1 MTDQPIL
8 VNGTWQAAQNP
19 AGSFK
24 ATNPA
29 TKEPL
34 PHSFPV
40 SSWDD
45 LQAMLDA
52 AQAAVIELRQTPRST
67 IADFL
72 DKYAAAIE
80 ARKDALV
87 EISNLET
94 GLPAGTRLP
103 GELGRT
109 TNQLQQ
115 AAQAV
120 RSGTWLTATI
130 DTAANIRAMYGPL
143 NGPVIVFGPNN
154 FPLAFNGV
162 SGGDMA
168 AAIAAGNP
176 AIAKAHPSHP
186 RTTQL
191 LAEAAL
197 EAIEA
202 SDVPQAMVQMF
213 YHTSNENGVKLVS
226 YPITGATGFT
236 GSRIGG
242 MALKAAADAAGKPI
256 YLEMSS
262 VNPIVILPGTLQ
274 ERLDDVAQELFAS
287 CTLGAG
293 QFCTNPGLV
302 LMLDTAET
310 QPFIHQVE
318 TLFEG
323 SDPGLLLNEGGIG
336 SLQRGI
342 QTWEQNGATR
352 VTGGQP
358 MASGGFRFQNTL
370 YTVDG
375 ATFLQNAESLQ
386 VEAFGAASL
395 IVIASGLDQLITCLD
410 ALEGN
415 LTGSIYSANNGAD
428 DALYTD
434 VAKVLRSGV
443 GRLLNDK
450 MPTGVAVSSAMMHGG
465 PYPATGH
472 PGFTSVGIP
481 ASIHRFAMWQ
491 SYDNVRPHRLPPEL
505 QDKNP
510 TGSMWRFI
518 DKAWSQADIT

>member
-8 VNGTWQAAQNP
+8 VNGTWQAAENP
-19 AGSFK
+19 TGSFQ

-34 PHSFPV
+34 PHSYPV

-52 AQAAVIELRQTPRST
+52 AQEAVIALRQTPRSA

-72 DKYAAAIE
+72 EKYADAIE
-80 ARKDALV
+80 ARQDALV
-87 EISNLET
+87 EAANLET

-109 TNQLQQ
+109 TNQLRQ
-115 AAQAV
+115 AGQAV

-130 DTAANIRAMYGPL
+130 DTATNIRAMYGPL
-143 NGPVIVFGPNN
+143 DGPVIVFGPNN

-162 SGGDMA
+162 SGGDMV

-176 AIAKAHPSHP
+176 VIAKGHPSHP

-202 SDVPQAMVQMF
+202 TDVPQAMVQLF
-213 YHTSNENGVKLVS
+213 YHTSNENGTKLVAH
-226 YPITGATGFT
+226 PITGATGFT
-236 GSRIGG
+236 GSRTGG

-262 VNPIVILPGTLQ
+262 VNPIVILPGTLD
-274 ERLDDVAQELFAS
+274 ERSDDMAQELFAS
-287 CTLGAG
+287 CTLGSG

-302 LMLDTAET
+302 LMLDTPQTAA
-310 QPFIHQVE
+310 FIKQVE
-318 TLFEG
+318 SLFEG
-323 SDPGLLLNEGGIG
+323 SDPGLLLNEGIIG
-336 SLQRGI
+336 SLKQGI

-358 MASGGFRFQNTL
+358 LQAGGYRFQNTL

-375 ATFLQNAESLQ
+375 ATFLQHPEPLQ
-386 VEAFGAASL
+386 AEAFGAASL
-395 IVIASGLDQLITCLD
+395 IVLASDADQLIDCLNI
-410 ALEGN
+410 LEGN
-415 LTGSIYSANNGAD
+415 LTGCIYSATSDAD
-428 DALYTD
+428 ESLYAD
-434 VAKVLRSGV
+434 VAAALRPKV

-450 MPTGVAVSSAMMHGG
+450 MPTGVAVSPAMMHGG

-491 SYDNVRPHRLPPEL
+491 SYDNIRPHRLPPEL
-505 QDKNP
+505 KDKNP
-510 TGSMWRFI
+510 TGTMWRFI
-518 DKAWSQADIT
+518 DKTWSQADVS

>member
-1 MTDQPIL
+1 
-8 VNGTWQAAQNP
+8 
-19 AGSFK
+19 
-24 ATNPA
+24 
-29 TKEPL
+29 
-34 PHSFPV
+34 
-40 SSWDD
+40 
-45 LQAMLDA
+45 
-52 AQAAVIELRQTPRST
+52 
-67 IADFL
+67 
-72 DKYAAAIE
+72 
-80 ARKDALV
+80 
-87 EISNLET
+87 
-94 GLPAGTRLP
+94 
-103 GELGRT
+103 
-109 TNQLQQ
+109 
-115 AAQAV
+115 
-120 RSGTWLTATI
+120 
-130 DTAANIRAMYGPL
+130 
-143 NGPVIVFGPNN
+143 
-154 FPLAFNGV
+154 GV

-323 SDPGLLLNEGGIG
+323 SDPGLLLN
-336 SLQRGI
+336 
-342 QTWEQNGATR
+342 
-352 VTGGQP
+352 
-358 MASGGFRFQNTL
+358 
-370 YTVDG
+370 
-375 ATFLQNAESLQ
+375 
-386 VEAFGAASL
+386 
-395 IVIASGLDQLITCLD
+395 
-410 ALEGN
+410 
-415 LTGSIYSANNGAD
+415 
-428 DALYTD
+428 
-434 VAKVLRSGV
+434 
-443 GRLLNDK
+443 
-450 MPTGVAVSSAMMHGG
+450 
-465 PYPATGH
+465 
-472 PGFTSVGIP
+472 
-481 ASIHRFAMWQ
+481 
-491 SYDNVRPHRLPPEL
+491 
-505 QDKNP
+505 
-510 TGSMWRFI
+510 
-518 DKAWSQADIT
+518 